1 MSLKITIK
9 PEIQAF
15 KKEGAGWLQFGIQ
28 GASTYVLLP
37 IYNAYEGGVTFDS
50 TEWTFDSTVITFDQ
64 THFVVTELTA
74 VKIDHNKKE
83 VSRTVLPV
91 SHITYNSDSRQF
103 KTQTKLSTLLDESL
117 YYLEFKTTEKT
128 YESEAF
134 LVSKKDYRLTFDS
147 TYWTFDSTEITFDQS
162 KITI

>member
-103 KTQTKLSTLLDESL
+103 KTQTKLSYIERGLRKCTIVDLLRISNSL
-117 YYLEFKTTEKT
+117 ECSIKSLLKGLIKE
-128 YESEAF
+128 EA
-134 LVSKKDYRLTFDS
+134 
-147 TYWTFDSTEITFDQS
+147 Q
-162 KITI
+162 